1 MSPKNKCEIRRQGIE
16 IMWPPVNMKRPV
28 KTAISILSL
37 KSFFLLSIAA
47 SMIFVL
53 ASPLLAD
60 LHGYL
65 DADGFWRFNS
75 AEDSPGQYSKAIKQ
89 ASKKFEVESAL
100 IAAVIKAESDFNH
113 RAVSNKGAKG
123 LMQLMPATAS
133 LMDLDEPFNPKEN
146 ITAGARYL
154 SMLLSRF
161 KYNKT
166 LALAAYNSGP
176 ETVDAYGGMPPFP
189 ETRDFVRRVLRYYKL
204 YAYMDRI

>member
-1 MSPKNKCEIRRQGIE
+1 MQ
-16 IMWPPVNMKRPV
+16 PPVNMKRPV

-37 KSFFLLSIAA
+37 KSFFLFIMAT
-47 SMIFVL
+47 SMFFIS

-60 LHGYL
+60 LRGYL
-65 DADGFWRFNS
+65 DADGFWRFS
-75 AEDSPGQYSKAIKQ
+75 GAEDSSGQYSKAIKQ
-89 ASKKFEVESAL
+89 AAKKFEVESAL

-133 LMDLDEPFNPKEN
+133 LMDLDEPFNPKQN

-154 SMLLSRF
+154 SILLDRF
-161 KYNKT
+161 NNNKT

-176 ETVDAYGGMPPFP
+176 ETVDAYGGVPPFP
-189 ETRDFVRRVLRYYKL
+189 ETRDFIRRVLRYYKR
-204 YAYMDRI
+204 YAYMN